1 MKFKDSYY
9 MALVKVVATEGKCV
23 RRKVG
28 CILVDESNNQLST
41 GYNGRARGLANCG
54 DGVTDSHAAFVCPNS
69 DAPPGEPN
77 GCESIHAEQ
86 NALLQCHNVA
96 AIKTAYITIAPC
108 LVCVKM
114 LMNTGCTRIV
124 FAESY
129 AYPDAERLWTSSGRE
144 WVHFRP

>member
-1 MKFKDSYY
+1 MKFKDAYY

-28 CILVDESNNQLST
+28 CILVDES
-41 GYNGRARGLANCG
+41 
-54 DGVTDSHAAFVCPNS
+54 
-69 DAPPGEPN
+69 
-77 GCESIHAEQ
+77 
-86 NALLQCHNVA
+86 
-96 AIKTAYITIAPC
+96 TIAPC